1 MSAIHAQQANQN
13 GQQVELTADSTDLI
27 RKVRFSGNS
36 SIKDRIL
43 EGLIKTRTNREFLAI
58 PRFTPWLYFYNVSN
72 GRLGEEPSFLDRSVV
87 GNDIEEFVYTMSHLD
102 EMFKSIPP

>member
-87 GNDIEEFVYTMSHLD
+87 GNDIERIRLY
-102 EMFKSIPP
+102 